1 MEIII
6 IILACICGGQFYFCR
21 KYKKEYALKKE
32 KVIAYNEEMRIENC
46 KLEEYNV
53 LLKSEQANL
62 NNIKANIQL
71 EIDDLN
77 RAISDKTNSLTAIDN
92 TIKSMQASAAN
103 IAKEK
108 ADLEYANYKSD
119 LEIEYQSV
127 VSELSTTASLL
138 IKEINQHKEQ
148 LAMLESKQNAYIEEQ
163 KRKEQMAAQADYYKL
178 NINDFDKRDIEAL
191 RQIQSVIS
199 HKEAIDKVI
208 WDIYYKPAFD
218 ALASRIFNGSLNRVC
233 GIYKITSQTSEKA
246 YIGQSVDIKE
256 RFKQHIKSALSHTS
270 TSNKLYQEIKK
281 YQPYDFTFEIL
292 EEVPRTQLNERETYW
307 IGFYKTNDY
316 GLNSTRGNISGQI

>member
-1 MEIII
+1 
-6 IILACICGGQFYFCR
+6 
-21 KYKKEYALKKE
+21 
-32 KVIAYNEEMRIENC
+32 MRIENC
-46 KLEEYNV
+46 KLEEYNT
-53 LLKSEQANL
+53 LLKSEQTNL
-62 NNIKANIQL
+62 NNIKTGIQQ
-71 EIDDLN
+71 EIDLLN
-77 RAISDKTNSLTAIDN
+77 KTINDKTNSLTAIDN
-92 TIKSMQASAAN
+92 TIKSMQASAAS
-103 IAKEK
+103 IAKQK

-119 LEIEYQSV
+119 LETEYQLV
-127 VSELSTTASLL
+127 ISELSTTASLL
-138 IKEINQHKEQ
+138 IKEINSHKEQ
-148 LAMLESKQNAYIEEQ
+148 LLALESKQNAYIEEQ

-178 NINDFDKRDIEAL
+178 NIDDLNKRDIEAL

-208 WDIYYKPAFD
+208 WDVYYKPAYD
-218 ALASRIFNGSLNRVC
+218 ALASRILNSSKEKVC

-256 RFKQHIKSALSHTS
+256 RFKQHIKAALSHTT

-292 EEVPRTQLNERETYW
+292 EEVPRTQLNEREVYW
-307 IGFYKTNDY
+307 INFYKTNDY

>member
-6 IILACICGGQFYFCR
+6 IILAIICGCQFYFCR
-21 KYKKEYALKKE
+21 KYKKEYTLKQE
-32 KVIAYNEEMRIENC
+32 EVIAYNEEMRIENC
-46 KLEEYNV
+46 KLEEYNA
-53 LLKSEQANL
+53 LLKSEQTNL
-62 NNIKANIQL
+62 NNIKTDIQQ
-71 EIDDLN
+71 EIDLLN
-77 RAISDKTNSLTAIDN
+77 KTINDKTNSLTAIDN
-92 TIKSMQASAAN
+92 TIKSMQASAVS
-103 IAKEK
+103 IAKQK

-119 LEIEYQSV
+119 LETEYQSV
-127 VSELSTTASLL
+127 ISELSATASLL
-138 IKEINQHKEQ
+138 IKEINFHREQ
-148 LAMLESKQNAYIEEQ
+148 LLALESKQNAYIEEQ

-178 NINDFDKRDIEAL
+178 SISDFDKRDIEAL
-191 RQIQSVIS
+191 RQIQNVIS

-208 WDIYYKPAFD
+208 WDVYYKPAYD
-218 ALASRIFNGSLNRVC
+218 ALASRILTSKDRTC

-292 EEVPRTQLNERETYW
+292 EEVPRTQLNEREAYW
-307 IGFYKTNDY
+307 INFYKTNDY
-316 GLNSTRGNISGQI
+316 GLNSTRGNNT